1 MLDPCLVC
9 CFAKKCRK
17 FCNYKRDYNKHKR
30 RKMKEQVFLYN
41 FDKFLEW
48 LDTQSLE
55 EVI

>member
-17 FCNYKRDYNKHKR
+17 FCNHKRDYNKHKR
-30 RKMKEQVFLYN
+30 RKMEEQAFLYN

-55 EVI
+55 EAI